1 MSGLIIKNLYKSY
14 FVNKTKVEV
23 NKDISLEVSNG
34 SLIWIY
40 GNSGAGKSTFLN
52 SITGID
58 KIDSGEISWNGIEI
72 NKMKRSKASS
82 FRLEHC
88 GLIFQFFELIK
99 AQNVYNNV
107 AFPLKVQKKNRKEIN
122 TILFP
127 LFEEFNIRHLIYKM
141 PENLSGGEKQRVSI
155 VRSLSTS
162 PNYII
167 ADEITSSLD
176 ISNSHKVYDYLK
188 NYIKEKNGIGI
199 FVSHDPIIKSYID
212 ASYKMQDGKL
222 IKSTF

>member
-1 MSGLIIKNLYKSY
+1 MSGLVIKNLCKSY
-14 FVNKTKVEV
+14 FVNKSKFEV
-23 NKDISLEVSNG
+23 NKNISLKVENG

-52 SITGID
+52 TIIGID
-58 KIDSGEISWNGIEI
+58 SMDSGEINWNGIEI
-72 NKMKRSKASS
+72 NKMKKSEASS

-99 AQNVYNNV
+99 AQNIYNNV
-107 AFPLKVQKKNRKEIN
+107 AFPLKMKKKSREEIN
-122 TILFP
+122 AILFP
-127 LFEEFNIRHLIYKM
+127 LFEEFNIGHLIYKM
-141 PENLSGGEKQRVSI
+141 PEDLSGGEKQRVSI

-176 ISNSHKVYDYLK
+176 IDNSHKVYAYLK
-188 NYIKEKNGIGI
+188 NYVKEKNGIGI
-199 FVSHDPIIKSYID
+199 FVSHDPIIKDYVDI
-212 ASYKMQDGKL
+212 SYKMQDGNLKL
-222 IKSTF
+222 S